1 MLQLRKRA
9 YRAMEKGKYKK
20 MFVKY
25 CMHMSQCVYITIQG
39 LDYTHGNNFY
49 LRKNVALLRKTEL
62 NDLSLAL

>member
-1 MLQLRKRA
+1 MQLRKGVQSHG
-9 YRAMEKGKYKK
+9 KGKYKK

-25 CMHMSQCVYITIQG
+25 CVHMSLCVYITIKG